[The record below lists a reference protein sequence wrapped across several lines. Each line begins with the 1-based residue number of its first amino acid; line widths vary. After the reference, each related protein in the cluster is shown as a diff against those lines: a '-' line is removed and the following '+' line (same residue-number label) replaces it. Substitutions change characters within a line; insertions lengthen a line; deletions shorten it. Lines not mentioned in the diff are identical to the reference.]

1 MRSWLLPPPLVQ
13 NGSTIR
19 ACRIILSVNRYYNT
33 TSGSPLPDLSLL
45 TSEVLTPPSIK
56 PLLSNTNDSIHLIA
70 GQVKPE
76 GQQTCPSTWSPT
88 PVTSLANPSPLL
100 WGHPPAF
107 LVTIA
112 IQGYHHYDPFS
123 LYPPTLH
130 PISRRESPSPP
141 LTSSYVM

>member
-1 MRSWLLPPPLVQ
+1 MIMRSWLLPPPLVE

-70 GQVKPE
+70 GQVKPK

-100 WGHPPAF
+100 WGHPPPRF
-107 LVTIA
+107 WSLLPSKDTTTMTPSLFIPQPC
-112 IQGYHHYDPFS
+112 IQYQGGKV
-123 LYPPTLH
+123 H
-130 PISRRESPSPP
+130 PLP
-141 LTSSYVM
+141 